1 MKLGLANVYAQC
13 WSRSGKES
21 NAMWELYSKGFGVRI
36 GMAEADIRLFIKFRG
51 CCYAPEWELRSFP
64 IEYSGDNVASL
75 EAYNI
80 IGADAYLESLRHKRS
95 AFDYEDEYRFVLLNR
110 AGLDS
115 IGKIL
120 KDRQLDVN
128 SYRSLCNKEIIK
140 YPIDLS
146 KIKEIVIDYRAPE
159 YHRETIKRL
168 CSDKRLQGKFVDSQ
182 LL

>member
-1 MKLGLANVYAQC
+1 
-13 WSRSGKES
+13 
-21 NAMWELYSKGFGVRI
+21 MWELYSKGFGVRI
-36 GMAEADIRLFIKFRG
+36 GMTEVDICLSIDSRG
-51 CCYAPEWELRSFP
+51 CSYAPEWELRSFP
-64 IEYSGDNVASL
+64 VEYSDDNAASL

-115 IGKIL
+115 IGEIL
-120 KDRQLDVN
+120 KDRQLEVN

-159 YHRETIKRL
+159 YHRETIKSL
-168 CSDKRLQGKFVDSQ
+168 WKDKGLQDRFVDSQ